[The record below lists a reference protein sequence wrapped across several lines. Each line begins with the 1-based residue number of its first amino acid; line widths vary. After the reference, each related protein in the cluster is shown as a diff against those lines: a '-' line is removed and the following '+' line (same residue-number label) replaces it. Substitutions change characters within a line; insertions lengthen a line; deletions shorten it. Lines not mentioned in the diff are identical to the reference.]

1 MVQLSCTNR
10 LGGISSTACPTD
22 YSKPAPLLLFMK
34 HYNNPT
40 KLSAH
45 RFVML
50 ANMWGREPKS
60 LHLLKDAVSA
70 LRALDRDGHIYAN
83 LLVAV
88 VDEVWQTHL
97 RPVYRAIF
105 FGFDDVPE
113 ISEETMSPLCMDTG
127 WLQSL
132 IKISIG
138 IIDLLERVISSHFF
152 RPDDGIPDDPVYM
165 AQAWPPLQEDIVIK
179 NYFTRIRSIA
189 KSSIEVHRG
198 MLRALALAPDEDDI
212 SMLQGC
218 IPSYDDLFLKHSFY
232 QEFHIE
238 IEPNEYQ
245 HEFINAAL
253 RRHAINAKGP
263 TIHHNDIEGILSLGR
278 SWGMHKGLILTQFIL
293 LMYEIGKD
301 DIIEDMVSTTQ
312 RILDMPYFIVGGI
325 MISCVRLNAAV
336 KVLKKAKHHRS
347 LLAMLDADTCQ
358 WVKEE
363 AEKAIQ
369 EKPELREIG
378 SDGKLPS
385 IVKTNAMILQMLRMT
400 VLNQSQ
406 TQALSIMSGTL
417 LKALAQFDDGA
428 FS

>member
-1 MVQLSCTNR
+1 
-10 LGGISSTACPTD
+10 
-22 YSKPAPLLLFMK
+22 
-34 HYNNPT
+34 
-40 KLSAH
+40 
-45 RFVML
+45 
-50 ANMWGREPKS
+50 
-60 LHLLKDAVSA
+60 
-70 LRALDRDGHIYAN
+70 
-83 LLVAV
+83 
-88 VDEVWQTHL
+88 
-97 RPVYRAIF
+97 
-105 FGFDDVPE
+105 
-113 ISEETMSPLCMDTG
+113 
-127 WLQSL
+127 
-132 IKISIG
+132 
-138 IIDLLERVISSHFF
+138 
-152 RPDDGIPDDPVYM
+152 M
-165 AQAWPPLQEDIVIK
+165 ASVLQEDIVIK

-189 KSSIEVHRG
+189 KSSIEVHKG
-198 MLRALALAPDEDDI
+198 ILTALALTPDEDDI

-218 IPSYDDLFLKHSFY
+218 IPSYDDLFLKYSFY

-245 HEFINAAL
+245 HEFINSAL

-278 SWGMHKGLILTQFIL
+278 SWGMHKGLILTQFIP

-301 DIIEDMVSTTQ
+301 DIIEEMVSTTQ

-363 AEKAIQ
+363 AKKAIY
-369 EKPELREIG
+369 EKPDLRGIG